1 MTKCIAAGAL
11 ACLLLF
17 PGTAPAKDLQ
27 SVIRLTECT
36 CGEDSQ
42 CYLAGVP
49 AGGGKELVV
58 LMNYD
63 VYERLC
69 EKPSPKKLVPGG
81 IYAVTYR
88 KEVFQEEGGGDEYE
102 AFGLVRIEKSSAR

>member
-1 MTKCIAAGAL
+1 MRKYIVAGTL
-11 ACLLLF
+11 ACMLLL
-17 PGTAPAKDLQ
+17 PHVAPAKALQ

-42 CYLAGVP
+42 CYLAGKPVN
-49 AGGGKELVV
+49 GGKELVV
-58 LMNYD
+58 LMTYD

-69 EKPSPKKLVPGG
+69 EKPSSKKLAPGE

-88 KEVFQEEGGGDEYE
+88 KETFAEEGDGGTYK
-102 AFGLVRIEKSSAR
+102 AFGLVKIEKR

>member
-1 MTKCIAAGAL
+1 MAKHIAAGAL
-11 ACLLLF
+11 ACMLLL
-17 PGTAPAKDLQ
+17 PGATPARDLQ
-27 SVIRLTECT
+27 SVVRLTECT

-69 EKPSPKKLVPGG
+69 EKPSPRKLVLGG
-81 IYAVTYR
+81 VYAVTYR
-88 KEVFQEEGGGDEYE
+88 KEVFQEEGDGDEYE
-102 AFGLVRIEKSSAR
+102 AFGLVRIEKRSAR